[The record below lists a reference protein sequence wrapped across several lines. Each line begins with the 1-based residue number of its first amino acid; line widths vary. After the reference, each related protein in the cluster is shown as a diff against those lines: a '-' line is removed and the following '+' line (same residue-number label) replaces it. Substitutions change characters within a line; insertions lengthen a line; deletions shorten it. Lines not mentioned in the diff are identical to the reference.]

1 MAVSL
6 LDLPAE
12 LRNQIYH
19 YAVVNL
25 ERILIDLSNLDGTN
39 TKQPALTKVCRQV
52 RAEATTIYYLEN
64 RFNLTIPDDDGKRQ
78 LPFYNASQK
87 HIDNNKINVSISGNG
102 GCSWANLMEWV
113 KLCYDEVIMWRP
125 GFPKQMFQEKDEDR
139 LCRVRAT
146 VFETLEE
153 MEDYDWEK
161 IEAVL
166 GRIHFLVVGYAEE
179 WI

>member
-1 MAVSL
+1 
-6 LDLPAE
+6 
-12 LRNQIYH
+12 
-19 YAVVNL
+19 
-25 ERILIDLSNLDGTN
+25 
-39 TKQPALTKVCRQV
+39 
-52 RAEATTIYYLEN
+52 
-64 RFNLTIPDDDGKRQ
+64 
-78 LPFYNASQK
+78 
-87 HIDNNKINVSISGNG
+87 
-102 GCSWANLMEWV
+102 MEWV

-125 GFPKQMFQEKDEDR
+125 GFPKQILEEEDEDR